1 MRAPTDVNGFGR
13 LEPANAHSQIVR
25 FQASPKWMDL
35 QNWVQKT
42 GDSVD
47 PETVDTA
54 TNKI

>member
-1 MRAPTDVNGFGR
+1 
-13 LEPANAHSQIVR
+13 
-25 FQASPKWMDL
+25 MDL

-47 PETVDTA
+47 PAPLLKPYFETVDTA